1 MTDRPKGEAGLV
13 TCLVLVTVAQVVV
26 TIWAMRNLLNAL

>member
-1 MTDRPKGEAGLV
+1 MIERPRGEAGLV

-26 TIWAMRNLLNAL
+26 TIWAMRDLLNAL